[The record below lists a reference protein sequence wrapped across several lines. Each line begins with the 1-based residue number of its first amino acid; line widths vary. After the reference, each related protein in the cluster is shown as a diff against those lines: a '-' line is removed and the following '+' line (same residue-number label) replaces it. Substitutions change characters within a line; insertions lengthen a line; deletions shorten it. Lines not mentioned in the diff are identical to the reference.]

1 MATLKKEVKVFVV
14 RSLAVFNTPQETADL
29 VNQEFG
35 TVVDRQQ
42 VAKYDPTKRTGQN
55 LSQDLREEFWAT
67 RNEFLENPKNH
78 VPIANLTVRLQHLQ
92 RLIDRHS
99 KNPVLLMDALEQA
112 AKDVG
117 GLYTNQRSI
126 DSTSSDGSLAQRPTV
141 IELVA
146 PQGGTDE
153 STD

>member
-1 MATLKKEVKVFVV
+1 MAVLKKGVKTFIV
-14 RSLAVFNTPQETADL
+14 RSLAMFNTPAETADA
-29 VNQEFG
+29 VQQEFG
-35 TVVDRQQ
+35 IQVTRQQ
-42 VAKYDPTKRTGQN
+42 CEAYDPTKRTGQR
-55 LSQDLREEFWAT
+55 LSQDLRDEFWAT
-67 RNEFLENPKNH
+67 RNEFLENPENH

-146 PQGGTDE
+146 PQGGINEGTD
-153 STD
+153 

>member
-1 MATLKKEVKVFVV
+1 MAVLKKEVKTFIV
-14 RSLAVFNTPQETADL
+14 RSLAMFNTPAETVEA
-29 VNQEFG
+29 VKQEFG
-35 TVVDRQQ
+35 IQVTRQKCE
-42 VAKYDPTKRTGQN
+42 AYDPTKRAGQN
-55 LSQDLREEFWAT
+55 LSRDLRDEFWAT
-67 RNEFLENPKNH
+67 RNEFVENPKNY

-99 KNPVLLMDALEQA
+99 KNPMLLLDALEQA
-112 AKDVG
+112 AKEIG
-117 GLYTNQRSI
+117 GLYTNQRNI